1 MKFLRLP
8 QPKCL
13 LGNKVLFVPIH
24 TIQCVT
30 VAGNVLFLR
39 FQGYEYTF
47 QYNSEKES
55 NQAANFFMKQL
66 TKEQSFTL
74 SPQELQ
80 THDKSQPQP
89 QRMDMPAPCSLTL
102 EELK

>member
-1 MKFLRLP
+1 MKFLRVP
-8 QPKCL
+8 QPKSL
-13 LGNKVLFVPIH
+13 LGNKVLYVPIH

-47 QYNSEKES
+47 HYNSEKES
-55 NQAANFFMKQL
+55 NQAANVFMKHL
-66 TKEQSFTL
+66 TKDQSFTL

-80 THDKSQPQP
+80 THDKSQPQ
-89 QRMDMPAPCSLTL
+89 RMDMPAPCSLTL

>member
-1 MKFLRLP
+1 MKFLRIP
-8 QPKCL
+8 QPKTL
-13 LGNKVLFVPIH
+13 LGNKVLYVPIH
-24 TIQCVT
+24 TVQCIT
-30 VAGNVLFLR
+30 IAGNWLFLR

-55 NQAANFFMKQL
+55 QQAADAFMKQL
-66 TKEQSFTL
+66 TKEKSFTL
-74 SPQELQ
+74 SPQDIQ
-80 THDKSQPQP
+80 T